1 MLVSAYDRY
10 ANVLDWNVNQKSVYK
25 THNFAMITQVNPYAR
40 VAELVD
46 ALVSGTSVFGRG
58 GSSPLS
64 RTKKNPAKPRSSW
77 CMSE

>member
-1 MLVSAYDRY
+1 MASVSY
-10 ANVLDWNVNQKSVYK
+10 
-25 THNFAMITQVNPYAR
+25 PAR

-64 RTKKNPAKPRSSW
+64 RTMRLYRYKSVPQLKP
-77 CMSE
+77 MSINVEHFLFE